1 MQEPEREGFGK
12 AFNDQADA
20 FQKSLVNDDGDWLDP
35 TRDNTAN
42 SEFKKMTR
50 MLTTNGAIDNAAIPK
65 KDGVYQFQNLTPEAR
80 EAAQAYIG
88 MSFKAYVN
96 TNGSDGLKDWFGD
109 ILASNDPNSL
119 TAVLEKVRYETEGSI
134 KSQKLNTL
142 YGPQFTMERQLLMS
156 FIREDPANDSG
167 K

>member
-1 MQEPEREGFGK
+1 
-12 AFNDQADA
+12 
-20 FQKSLVNDDGDWLDP
+20 
-35 TRDNTAN
+35 
-42 SEFKKMTR
+42 
-50 MLTTNGAIDNAAIPK
+50 
-65 KDGVYQFQNLTPEAR
+65 
-80 EAAQAYIG
+80 

-119 TAVLEKVRYETEGSI
+119 TAVLEKVRYRTKVVEINGKKRTVIDEIYFHQYPGGETEGSI
-134 KSQKLNTL
+134 KSQKLNIL